1 MNEEKK
7 LVKQMRVLRKPSDT
21 EVEVILFKDR
31 AKVTMSKYSLKVY
44 NRKRRKYMYNVHT
57 EFVYNGKQYTT
68 CYSELSITKALSYA
82 KSIFEQRNKYMKLHN
97 YKGRSVC
104 NDNQENNRRKNNL

>member
-7 LVKQMRVLRKPSDT
+7 LAKQLRILRKPSDT
-21 EVEVILFKDR
+21 EIKVPLFKDR

-44 NRKRRKYMYNVHT
+44 NRKRRKYMYNVHA
-57 EFVYNGKQYTT
+57 EFIYNDKQYTT
-68 CYSELSITKALSYA
+68 CHSVLSITKAISYA
-82 KSIFEQRNKYMKLHN
+82 KSTFEQRNKYMKLHN

-104 NDNQENNRRKNNL
+104 NDN